1 MFMRSNIRP
10 AVIEDIPEL
19 VSLVNNAY
27 RGEASKKGWTTEA
40 DLLDGIRTDEASLYI
55 ILNKPSAVILK
66 YSNEKNEITGCVYL
80 EKNNDE
86 LYLGMLSVSP
96 EAQAQ
101 GIGKQLMKASE
112 EYAQQHRLKAVVMT
126 VISVRTELIAWY
138 ERRGY
143 NQTGQIEPFP
153 EDEKV
158 GVPTQP
164 LQFIVLK
171 KLLKQ

>member
-1 MFMRSNIRP
+1 MSFKITP
-10 AVIEDIPEL
+10 ASIEDIPQL
-19 VSLVNNAY
+19 VSLVNSAY

-55 ILNKPSAVILK
+55 IMNKPSAVFLK
-66 YSNEKNEITGCVYL
+66 YLNDKNEITGCVYL
-80 EKNNDE
+80 EKNKDE

-101 GIGKQLMKASE
+101 GIGKKLMKASE
-112 EYAQQHRLKAVVMT
+112 DHAQQHGLKAVVMT
-126 VISVRTELIAWY
+126 VISVRTELIVWY

-143 NQTGQIEPFP
+143 KRTGQIEPFP
-153 EDEKV
+153 YDTKS

-164 LQFIVLK
+164 LQFIIMK